1 MSQGRELDRSGRL
14 WDRSNVKNIISL
26 IVLASLVILAPAN
39 AFAESAAK
47 APTAKQL
54 RKQAKKLRKEGQSLA
69 KKSQYDQ
76 ALAVYAKALETYQA
90 YPMVYNEIGVIHFLQ
105 GDLVQ
110 AAASFRKALSLYPD
124 LSVAWANLAEVD
136 RKRERYNDSA
146 NHYKEFVSR
155 RPNVA
160 DGFYGLAL
168 ALMAQDKKE
177 GALWAMKRFVA
188 LEKRADPQKIAE
200 VQARVTLL
208 EQEGVQAKDVLR
220 VEEAIAAVKKRKQE
234 AKAKKKERVKAHKG
248 DQYYASEQYIPALA
262 AYKLQLKKRKK
273 TKDPS
278 LHYKIGATYAALRD
292 YRAAMNWWGKAL
304 AMAPK
309 RKIIFEH
316 MVLAAVQAAKVGQ
329 LDLGEPGNAEDRQ
342 KKAAAALASGKPAL
356 ALAWLVEPTNDAAT
370 YLRGKAA
377 LAGGNLRLAKKCFE
391 SLHAAHSEDVEIA
404 TALAQTLFRLKRAND
419 AMGIVAKVPALK
431 EMDEQALLLR
441 ETVSLP
447 SSLAIAPGT
456 MPASDEGAAEK
467 PNKPADQASPS
478 NEPEGVDASPVEPVE
493 PKKQDIASEPATS
506 PVDVDK
512 SAGAGESK
520 TKVGNEPPTDR
531 VKAKPAPKKAKKKA
545 KRKAKKPRKPVKAKA
560 KKAKRTKRKA
570 KRAKKKRKKKAALE
584 DDDL

>member
-14 WDRSNVKNIISL
+14 WDRSNVKNFVSL

-76 ALAVYAKALETYQA
+76 ALAVYAKALETYEA
-90 YPMVYNEIGVIHFLQ
+90 YPMVYNEIGVIRFLQ

-146 NHYKEFVSR
+146 NHYKEFVAR

-208 EQEGVQAKDVLR
+208 EQEGVVAKDVLR

-248 DQYYASEQYIPALA
+248 DQYYASEQYIPALT

-329 LDLGEPGNAEDRQ
+329 LDLGEPGDAEARQ
-342 KKAAAALASGKPAL
+342 MKAAAALASGKPAL

-391 SLHAAHSEDVEIA
+391 SLHATHSEDVEIA
-404 TALAQTLFRLKRAND
+404 TAVYD
-419 AMGIVAKVPALK
+419 P
-431 EMDEQALLLR
+431 
-441 ETVSLP
+441 
-447 SSLAIAPGT
+447 
-456 MPASDEGAAEK
+456 
-467 PNKPADQASPS
+467 
-478 NEPEGVDASPVEPVE
+478 
-493 PKKQDIASEPATS
+493 
-506 PVDVDK
+506 
-512 SAGAGESK
+512 
-520 TKVGNEPPTDR
+520 DR
-531 VKAKPAPKKAKKKA
+531 HCI
-545 KRKAKKPRKPVKAKA
+545 
-560 KKAKRTKRKA
+560 
-570 KRAKKKRKKKAALE
+570 
-584 DDDL
+584 